1 MGGARAHTAH
11 WTFDRGAHA
20 HACLR
25 SAREGR
31 RGATC
36 AQARMRDSGE
46 HITPERQIVGR
57 THNLCLRSAREG
69 RRWGARH
76 NTPHYSRC
84 SDYPDEPLV
93 RARCASAGVGESE
106 WRMAA
111 AGAPTGSELARE
123 KTLNFTRFKLWD
135 GQRLRESVKEWRREE
150 NNTHRNE
157 SECTKSW
164 LNACHCRVYIPQR
177 PVVAGERGRFVTSPS
192 VMISAPRK
200 ERS

>member
-1 MGGARAHTAH
+1 MARARTQHT
-11 WTFDRGAHA
+11 
-20 HACLR
+20 
-25 SAREGR
+25 GR
-31 RGATC
+31 LT
-36 AQARMRDSGE
+36 
-46 HITPERQIVGR
+46 VGR
-57 THNLCLRSAREG
+57 THMRVCALHGRAEGERRAHKRECATQASTSRQNVRSWGARTICVCALHVKAEG
-69 RRWGARH
+69 GGARH

-84 SDYPDEPLV
+84 SEDPDEPLV
-93 RARCASAGVGESE
+93 RARCASASVGESE

-200 ERS
+200 EKS